1 MVTTLLI
8 TSQMTT
14 LLEIHYLLI
23 WILNIDMNI
32 VYLLKCINQV
42 TIWLLLKFQYERK
55 IKIVK
60 CFPQTRS
67 IDQPHFFFSDTICNG
82 CFSGI
87 NWGQI
92 RYQVSA
98 LTQKPKSTFL
108 PCLLKKLDFKPLHF
122 IYGIIT
128 FWLWRTGRQ
137 RYNTHKHTQVQCAS
151 PSQLAHFLKYS

>member
-1 MVTTLLI
+1 
-8 TSQMTT
+8 MTT

-67 IDQPHFFFSDTICNG
+67 IDQPHFFLVTLFEMDV
-82 CFSGI
+82 F
-87 NWGQI
+87 QE
-92 RYQVSA
+92 
-98 LTQKPKSTFL
+98 
-108 PCLLKKLDFKPLHF
+108 
-122 IYGIIT
+122 
-128 FWLWRTGRQ
+128 
-137 RYNTHKHTQVQCAS
+137 
-151 PSQLAHFLKYS
+151 